1 MLSLLLQNFGW
12 QDIADILFVAFIIYR
27 ILMLIKGT
35 GAFQVLIGLIVIFLI
50 FLIAVI
56 LKFYATEFIFGDFLS
71 SIIIVI
77 IVLFRNEIRK
87 ALIDVGKNPFAIARN
102 KLEKVSIIEETS
114 HAVIELANKR
124 IGAIIV
130 FERNVFL
137 GDYLKIGVKL
147 DSLISKEL
155 LISIFTQP
163 SPLHDGAVIIQKGRI
178 SAASCYLPLSTDE
191 NIDQN
196 FGTRHRSA
204 IGLSEL
210 TDAFSIV
217 VSEETGY
224 VSIVMPKKII
234 KISNIEELRV
244 VLFKNISEQTNEN
257 KLLLKSVYELIF
269 GTKKTEDVN
278 KNDGSDDE

>member
-114 HAVIELANKR
+114 HAVIDLANKR

-269 GTKKTEDVN
+269 GAKKTEGVN